1 MMRPNCTKKVTQLAK
16 NSNHVQFWGI
26 LRGLFRCSVDFI
38 VMFTVMVIADM
49 IQLCSK
55 APRIAFH
62 CQISMSMTTVS
73 LWLTKCSQVQK
84 CGVIRLKFLV
94 TVIHPAMHWSMLL
107 TDLSW
112 YCNRY
117 RAGRATENSLK
128 VLAGHLLYL
137 VQMGPSPSSDTYVC
151 STWPLTSPLCTTLW
165 YNWATLGSAHAWVW
179 QGFHLAHVDPCR
191 LPVKSKGR
199 AHCSTKRP
207 A

>member
-49 IQLCSK
+49 IQFKCSK
-55 APRIAFH
+55 APKIAFN

-137 VQMGPSPSSDTYVC
+137 VQMRPSPCSDTYVC
-151 STWPLTSPLCTTLW
+151 STWPLTLVPPPSGTVEYKLLW
-165 YNWATLGSAHAWVW
+165 AQSTFVKAGNILYGTYK
-179 QGFHLAHVDPCR
+179 VDPLQAGC
-191 LPVKSKGR
+191 
-199 AHCSTKRP
+199 KR
-207 A
+207 